1 MTCPGGCV
9 GGGGQLLGYDL
20 DRVRRRIQ
28 AIYELDSRREVRQS
42 YRNDQVMSLYRDFLG
57 EPGSHLA
64 HELLHTR
71 YGERHRR

>member
-1 MTCPGGCV
+1 M
-9 GGGGQLLGYDL
+9 GYDP
-20 DRVRRRIQ
+20 DRIRRRIQ
-28 AIYELDSRREVRQS
+28 AIYELDTRREVRQS

-57 EPGSHLA
+57 EPGSHRA